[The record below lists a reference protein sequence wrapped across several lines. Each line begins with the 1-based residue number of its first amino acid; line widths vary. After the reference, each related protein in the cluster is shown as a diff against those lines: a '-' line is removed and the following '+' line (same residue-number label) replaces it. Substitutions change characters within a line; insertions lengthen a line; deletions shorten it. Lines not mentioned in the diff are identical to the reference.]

1 MKNFK
6 YLIYG
11 AAFMLALVSCGKST
25 VKGHINADLPEG
37 TVVVAKTIEGSSLRV
52 LDSIKVKDN
61 AFTYKLDI
69 AEGQPEFV
77 YFYYGDRKLA
87 SVLLNAGDRLTIE
100 CDTLGIW
107 SVEGSEDCELLRQ
120 NEVEFSRFAS
130 KPEIT
135 AREYVDH
142 YRKMAKYVFTHS
154 KSLTVVP
161 VMFQRIGEIPVFS
174 QLSDGVMFT
183 AIADSLSQVYPNSRY
198 VQMLRAEG
206 STRQNALALQT
217 MLDSAGEQDYI
228 DMTLPNVNG
237 TEVTLSSSVLK
248 ATLVVF
254 WDCSD
259 ALNKIYNLEVLKPL
273 WDEFHSRGLQI
284 YQVNLCAPKADWAQ
298 VVDEQKMPWIN
309 VYDMSG
315 QSMMSY
321 AVTEVPSA
329 YLIGGELTEK
339 MSKVDLQTL
348 RTAVSKILK

>member
-6 YLIYG
+6 YLVYG
-11 AAFMLALVSCGKST
+11 AAIALALVSCGKAT
-25 VKGHINADLPEG
+25 VKGHIKDTLPEG
-37 TVVVAKTIEGSSLRV
+37 SVVVAKTIEGSSLRV
-52 LDSIKVKDN
+52 LDSIKVKN
-61 AFTYKLDI
+61 GAFRYALDVP
-69 AEGQPEFV
+69 EGQPEFV
-77 YFYYGDRKLA
+77 YFYYGDSKIA
-87 SVLLNAGDRLTIE
+87 SVLLDAGDKLAIE
-100 CDTLGIW
+100 CDTLGTW
-107 SVEGSEDCELLRQ
+107 TVEGSEDCELLRQ
-120 NEVEFSRFAS
+120 NELEFSKFAS

-135 AREYVDH
+135 VREFIGH

-161 VMFQRIGEIPVFS
+161 VMFQRVGDVPVFS

-183 AIADSLSQVYPNSRY
+183 AIADSLSQVYPDSRY

-206 STRQNALALQT
+206 TARENALALQN
-217 MLDSAGEQDYI
+217 MISSAGEQDYI

-237 TEVTLSSSVLK
+237 TDVTLSSSVLK

-284 YQVNLCAPKADWAQ
+284 YQVNLGAPKADWAH

-315 QSMMSY
+315 QSMMNY

-329 YLIGGELTEK
+329 YLIGGGATER
-339 MSKVDLQTL
+339 MPKVDLQAL
-348 RTAVSKILK
+348 RSAVSKVL